1 MSANEQVSMQAAAAA
16 AAAAEEVRS
25 HDGKASGRI

>member
-1 MSANEQVSMQAAAAA
+1 MSANEQVSMQA